1 MGEAYGQL
9 FKEEL
14 KDILDIFYNYY
25 LEQIEQS
32 MEKKLPKFIAQN
44 LRGPTKFSL
53 RSALQLDVM
62 ITKKYTNKRYY
73 EEIEG
78 IAKGSGIHAG

>member
-1 MGEAYGQL
+1 
-9 FKEEL
+9 
-14 KDILDIFYNYY
+14 
-25 LEQIEQS
+25 

-53 RSALQLDVM
+53 KSALQLDVM

-73 EEIEG
+73 EEI
-78 IAKGSGIHAG
+78 